1 LKDYGITLHPDKAKI
16 GLTELEYVG
25 HVITQKWMGMSD
37 VKINKVLDFPLPRKG
52 KQLKQFLGLTNYF
65 RDHIQNF
72 ALLAYPLNQMILDYD
87 NTRNQ
92 TIHWT
97 VDTVQQFEALRVA
110 VSACPK
116 LFFMIDNAQTVLDT
130 DASDYGIGA
139 YLYQIIDNE
148 QKPIAFLS
156 KTLSKVQQRWST
168 IEKECYAI
176 WYALRHWEF
185 LLRDIFF
192 TIRTDHRNLKYLN
205 TNTPKVVRWKLAV
218 QEYNFQLEDI
228 KGPTNVIADALSRLC
243 AEVEG
248 EQIAPAITMHESEH
262 LAAINSF
269 RIPSSAFKRISS
281 VHRTERGH
289 FGVELTIA
297 KLTAEFPD
305 LDWPY
310 LREHV
315 KQFIKTC
322 PVCQKL
328 SAVKIIVQTTPFT
341 TATYSPMERISID
354 SLGPLPTSN
363 GYVYVLVIIDNFTRF
378 IDLYPCH
385 STGAKEAASHIIQ
398 HCGRFGTPHQILSD
412 AGTQFLNELMTEL
425 LKILGPEKIE
435 GLPGSKQEN
444 SIVER
449 SIKEVLRHLRAF
461 MQVSNV
467 LEDWVSYLPLVQRIM
482 NATPHESIG
491 VSPAQLLFGNAVH
504 LDRSL
509 LSNDG
514 RVNNSSNSS
523 NSTYQQW
530 VDKML
535 ATQSA
540 LINVAVQLQ
549 TNKDREHMR
558 SISGIPTEFPI
569 NSYVLLKYPQSAMGH
584 KPPTKLHSLWKGPY
598 RVVNFVGPV
607 YTLQSLVTLNN
618 QDAHVSLLK
627 QYEYDPAHTDPVKV
641 ALTDKQQ
648 FLVEA
653 IRKHYGLPTDKKS
666 NLRFEVKWEDYP
678 ESENTI
684 VPWHELIH
692 NEKLHDYLRANLN
705 LIALLPKEHRTE
717 EDQRIIAA
725 HKIKKRGKKRK
736 RDEEDD

>member
-1 LKDYGITLHPDKAKI
+1 
-16 GLTELEYVG
+16 
-25 HVITQKWMGMSD
+25 
-37 VKINKVLDFPLPRKG
+37 
-52 KQLKQFLGLTNYF
+52 
-65 RDHIQNF
+65 
-72 ALLAYPLNQMILDYD
+72 
-87 NTRNQ
+87 
-92 TIHWT
+92 
-97 VDTVQQFEALRVA
+97 
-110 VSACPK
+110 
-116 LFFMIDNAQTVLDT
+116 
-130 DASDYGIGA
+130 
-139 YLYQIIDNE
+139 
-148 QKPIAFLS
+148 
-156 KTLSKVQQRWST
+156 
-168 IEKECYAI
+168 
-176 WYALRHWEF
+176 
-185 LLRDIFF
+185 
-192 TIRTDHRNLKYLN
+192 
-205 TNTPKVVRWKLAV
+205 
-218 QEYNFQLEDI
+218 
-228 KGPTNVIADALSRLC
+228 
-243 AEVEG
+243 
-248 EQIAPAITMHESEH
+248 
-262 LAAINSF
+262 
-269 RIPSSAFKRISS
+269 
-281 VHRTERGH
+281 
-289 FGVELTIA
+289 
-297 KLTAEFPD
+297 
-305 LDWPY
+305 
-310 LREHV
+310 
-315 KQFIKTC
+315 
-322 PVCQKL
+322 
-328 SAVKIIVQTTPFT
+328 
-341 TATYSPMERISID
+341 MERISID